1 VLPWGV
7 PMHGIIFNQLRN
19 FAQARL
25 GEQGWE
31 TLLREAKLPARVY
44 LAFQSY
50 PDEEAVALV
59 GAASKVSGRSVRFL
73 LEDFGEF
80 IAPSLLHI
88 YRGFLQPKWTIL
100 DVVEHAERIHE
111 RVRRDPNA
119 RPPVLECRRVDIN
132 TVHVIYASPR
142 RLCGVGI
149 GFARG
154 LATAMGQKVDV
165 REKQCIYN
173 GAPHC
178 EFIVK
183 RVV

>member
-1 VLPWGV
+1 MGGT
-7 PMHGIIFNQLRN
+7 MHGIIFNQLRN

-50 PDEEAVALV
+50 PDEEAGAIV

-88 YRGFLQPKWTIL
+88 YRGFIPSGWTIL
-100 DVVEHAERIHE
+100 DVVENAERIHE
-111 RVRRDPNA
+111 RVRRDPNV
-119 RPPVLECRRVDIN
+119 RPPVLECRRVDVN

-142 RLCGVGI
+142 KLCGVGI

-154 LATAMGQKVDV
+154 LANAMGQKVDV
-165 REKQCIYN
+165 REKQCSHN
-173 GAPHC
+173 GSPHC
-178 EFIVK
+178 EFVVK
-183 RVV
+183 RVL